1 MVSSTRGTRG
11 TKILFARKGERRSRG
26 GGRVASI
33 PKNRAILNK
42 THHSDP
48 PKPHAPFLAA
58 KKSVFPASLAQF
70 KEWFKFFLSAEH
82 QFLSESNLRKSFN
95 ISRL

>member
-26 GGRVASI
+26 GGRVAPI

-48 PKPHAPFLAA
+48 PKPHAPFLAV
-58 KKSVFPASLAQF
+58 KEVYSLHHLHNLKSGL
-70 KEWFKFFLSAEH
+70 EFLY
-82 QFLSESNLRKSFN
+82 QLS
-95 ISRL
+95 ISSYQNQV